1 MDEIE
6 LLQHN
11 NNNKKIIENKKIN
24 MEGTPNCLKLHTWAR
39 HRAQLLQGAIL
50 KGHVFA
56 QRLLYPHSRV
66 REGAIVDH
74 ASKAAGLNSFPT
86 VSTL

>member
-6 LLQHN
+6 FLQHN
-11 NNNKKIIENKKIN
+11 NNNKKIIENKIN

-50 KGHVFA
+50 KGRVCA

-74 ASKAAGLNSFPT
+74 TSKASGLNSFPT